1 MDVKLINKI
10 KRQMELTEGEVE
22 DFQGYDDIVAMKNE
36 GIPNLKAKDYYSQFN
51 DTTGRDVVQQAVNIY
66 ATQRPKWEVLPRGLG
81 DIETAETFERVIE
94 WYMWK
99 AAQHGRKRFHSE
111 SLIHAC
117 KYNRICGQ
125 LEWLD
130 EYSFCVKLYHPSS
143 IKYEYGAK
151 LQWVAVVNN
160 VMAVSVIERWQEF
173 REIDK
178 DIDAALKKIE
188 ALVDEDSSQRVMY
201 VDYTDEKKR
210 YTYCYPVSDE
220 IVDDELGIDDNGKEK
235 DGLISIQDKDNALG
249 FINWAIA
256 EGEGD
261 PLLAPLLKGGLYKN
275 INDSET
281 IKRTMTYKIAFF
293 PNFLQQ
299 GSSNEDLDI
308 DYSGDETIAKAPVN
322 VQVTQLQQPPINPA
336 FNELSAQDR
345 GLMTAS
351 LGIGQT
357 ATLQAS
363 NVQHSTLQEL
373 LTVRLAQL
381 EPYKRTAEQF
391 MTQLAILMFR
401 WSKKNNKI
409 LKAARMYSKGQDKPK
424 GQEILVTPDD
434 INLDALYIECQIL
447 PNNQNDQMQ
456 LVNQISMLKQ
466 SGIHIPD
473 KEFVEKLNMGNP
485 AVLDEEWQKQEL
497 FNAVLQAKLKELM
510 AEVDVKTQAA
520 IMQIQAG
527 IQMQQQ
533 QQQLEQQ
540 MAMAQQQPQ
549 GGPAGQAPA
558 QQGQPLPSDQM
569 TSGQGFN
576 AAAGGTPPQTANPSI
591 TQAGR

>member
-1 MDVKLINKI
+1 
-10 KRQMELTEGEVE
+10 
-22 DFQGYDDIVAMKNE
+22 
-36 GIPNLKAKDYYSQFN
+36 
-51 DTTGRDVVQQAVNIY
+51 
-66 ATQRPKWEVLPRGLG
+66 
-81 DIETAETFERVIE
+81 
-94 WYMWK
+94 
-99 AAQHGRKRFHSE
+99 
-111 SLIHAC
+111 
-117 KYNRICGQ
+117 
-125 LEWLD
+125 
-130 EYSFCVKLYHPSS
+130 
-143 IKYEYGAK
+143 
-151 LQWVAVVNN
+151 
-160 VMAVSVIERWQEF
+160 
-173 REIDK
+173 
-178 DIDAALKKIE
+178 
-188 ALVDEDSSQRVMY
+188 
-201 VDYTDEKKR
+201 
-210 YTYCYPVSDE
+210 
-220 IVDDELGIDDNGKEK
+220 
-235 DGLISIQDKDNALG
+235 
-249 FINWAIA
+249 
-256 EGEGD
+256 
-261 PLLAPLLKGGLYKN
+261 
-275 INDSET
+275 
-281 IKRTMTYKIAFF
+281 
-293 PNFLQQ
+293 
-299 GSSNEDLDI
+299 
-308 DYSGDETIAKAPVN
+308 
-322 VQVTQLQQPPINPA
+322 
-336 FNELSAQDR
+336 
-345 GLMTAS
+345 MTAS

-533 QQQLEQQ
+533 QAQLQQQ